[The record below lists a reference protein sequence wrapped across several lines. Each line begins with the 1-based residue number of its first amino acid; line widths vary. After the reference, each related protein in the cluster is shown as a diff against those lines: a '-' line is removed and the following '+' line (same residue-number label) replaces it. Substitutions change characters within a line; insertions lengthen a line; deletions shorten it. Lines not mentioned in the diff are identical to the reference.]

1 MWSSHSALRQSQN
14 REVAL
19 SVLLRP
25 ARGGDVG
32 SLADI
37 YRSSAAHHVA
47 IDPKRYRV
55 PDRESVAEH
64 FREALVEDGGDA
76 IIVAEEDGVVVGFLH
91 LRAMSDPPAYSMV
104 RPQERA
110 SLDLAVLDGFR
121 GRGVGTALLAAAVEW
136 AKSRSLQ
143 ALVLDALLA
152 NAGAVA
158 LYERHG
164 YQPFGTLME
173 NPLR

>member
-1 MWSSHSALRQSQN
+1 M
-14 REVAL
+14 
-19 SVLLRP
+19 LLRP
-25 ARGGDVG
+25 ARGDDVG
-32 SLADI
+32 ALADI
-37 YRSSAAHHVA
+37 YVSSAAHHVA

-55 PDRESVAEH
+55 PDRDSVAGH
-64 FREALVEDGGDA
+64 FREALVEGSGDA

-91 LRAMSDPPAYSMV
+91 LRAVSDPPAYSML

-121 GRGVGTALLAAAVEW
+121 GRGVGTALLAAPVEW
-136 AKSRSLQ
+136 ARSRSLE

-152 NAGAVA
+152 NVGAVA

-173 NPLR
+173 RPLR

>member
-1 MWSSHSALRQSQN
+1 M
-14 REVAL
+14 
-19 SVLLRP
+19 LLRP

-32 SLADI
+32 ALADI

-55 PDRESVAEH
+55 PDRESVAGH
-64 FREALVEDGGDA
+64 FREALVENGGDA
-76 IIVAEEDGVVVGFLH
+76 IMVAEDDGVVVGFVH
-91 LRAMSDPPAYSMV
+91 LRTMSDPPAYSMV

-110 SLDLAVLDGFR
+110 SLELAVLDGFR

-136 AKSRSLQ
+136 AKSRSLG

>member
-1 MWSSHSALRQSQN
+1 MWSSHSALRQSQS

-19 SVLLRP
+19 SVLLRA

-55 PDRESVAEH
+55 PDRESVASH

-76 IIVAEEDGVVVGFLH
+76 ITVAEDDGVVVGFVH
-91 LRAMSDPPAYSMV
+91 LRAMSDPPV
-104 RPQERA
+104 
-110 SLDLAVLDGFR
+110 
-121 GRGVGTALLAAAVEW
+121 
-136 AKSRSLQ
+136 
-143 ALVLDALLA
+143 
-152 NAGAVA
+152 
-158 LYERHG
+158 
-164 YQPFGTLME
+164 
-173 NPLR
+173 